1 MFRQFLLIIFSV
13 YLQTIIVFP
22 IVLSTITGEA
32 GTVRVTGI
40 NTVGITIIEAIDGI
54 IMVDRDMTVIVIT
67 LVGIEVMDLSED
79 LTRVV
84 DPAEDP
90 IEVMDLSEVPIKVV
104 DLAEDLTK
112 VVDPAEHPIEV
123 VDPAEDL
130 TRVMAVIVAI
140 DDRL

>member
-1 MFRQFLLIIFSV
+1 MS
-13 YLQTIIVFP
+13 
-22 IVLSTITGEA
+22 ITGID
-32 GTVRVTGI
+32 RL
-40 NTVGITIIEAIDGI
+40 GITIIETIDGVT
-54 IMVDRDMTVIVIT
+54 MVNRDMTVIVIT

-112 VVDPAEHPIEV
+112 VVDPAE
-123 VDPAEDL
+123 DL

-140 DDRL
+140 NDRL